1 MVIPIN
7 HLQLLIMKKY
17 FSSLIA
23 IVFAATSLAQE
34 TVYPAPEY
42 KGLLFIKNGNVH
54 VGNGQ
59 VLPNSTIQ
67 ISNGK
72 IEKLGAN
79 LPIPMDDVKVI
90 DATGKEV
97 YPGLITSNTNI
108 GVREI
113 ASSVRGSNDYRE
125 LGDLNPNVESIKAY
139 NADSRIINTM
149 RSNGILLANIAPQ
162 GSLLAGSSSTV
173 QFDAWTWEDA
183 LYKENTA
190 IHFYMPSLVVR
201 QRGFGR
207 GGQQAGDS
215 DPVKA
220 ALDRIESVKQFLKD
234 AKSYNDQTTKATT
247 NLKLEACKK
256 LFDKTQKLFVHCNLV
271 KEMLI
276 AVDFVKELGID
287 VVIVGGSES
296 FQIAPLLK
304 QHNIPVILQQLHALP
319 TLEDD
324 DIDQPYKT
332 PATLQQAGVLFAIN
346 DEDANTTG
354 RNLAFNAGT
363 AAAYGLTKEEALQ
376 AITLNAAKILGIDKT
391 TGSIEPGKDANIII
405 SEGDVL
411 DMRTSKITHALIQGR
426 WIDLTDKHKLL
437 NERYKKRYGIR

>member
-1 MVIPIN
+1 
-7 HLQLLIMKKY
+7 MKKY
-17 FSSLIA
+17 IGSLIA
-23 IVFAATSLAQE
+23 IALAATGFAQE

-59 VLPNSTIQ
+59 VLPNTTIQ

-72 IEKLGAN
+72 IEKIGAG
-79 LPIPMDDVKVI
+79 LPIPVDDVKVI

-108 GVREI
+108 GIREI
-113 ASSVRGSNDYRE
+113 ASYVRGSNDYRE

-139 NADSRIINTM
+139 NADSRIINTL
-149 RSNGILLANIAPQ
+149 RSNGILLANIAPE
-162 GSLLAGSSSTV
+162 GSLIAGSSSTV
-173 QFDAWTWEDA
+173 QYDAWTWEDA

-190 IHFYMPSLVVR
+190 IHFYMPSLLVR
-201 QRGFGR
+201 QRGGFGGGR
-207 GGQQAGDS
+207 GPQQGAADA

-220 ALDRIESVKQFLKD
+220 ALDRIESVKQFFRE
-234 AKSYNDQTTKATT
+234 AKSYNEQSTKTAV
-247 NLKLEACKK
+247 NLKFEACKN
-256 LFDKTQKLFVHCNLV
+256 LFNKTQKLFVHCDLV
-271 KEMLI
+271 KEMLV
-276 AVDFVKELGID
+276 AVDFAKELGMD

-296 FQIAPLLK
+296 YQIASLLK
-304 QHNIPVILQQLHALP
+304 QHNIAVILQQMHALP
-319 TLEDD
+319 TSEDD
-324 DIDQPYKT
+324 DVDQPYKT
-332 PATLQQAGVLFAIN
+332 PAVLQKAGVLFAIN
-346 DEDANTTG
+346 DEDENTTG

-391 TGSIEPGKDANIII
+391 TGSIEAGKDANIIV

-411 DMRTSKITHALIQGR
+411 DMRTSRITHALIQGR

-437 NERYKKRYGIR
+437 NERYKKKYGIK